1 MRKIEVAE
9 LRKIQLDI
17 LREIDA
23 FCRKHDICYF
33 LSYGSLI
40 GAIRHKGFIPW
51 DDDIDIA
58 MPRPDYERFVK
69 EFTSSRYVVLNKL
82 YDKKYPY
89 LYGKV
94 ADPDTLVKENYDCP
108 VEVGVNV
115 DVFPIDGLPD
125 DKKKSDKLCEKIKML
140 RKQLEVKR
148 LYVSKDR
155 PLWKNIL
162 HVSGKI
168 FLSPFSDS
176 WLLNRISKLQKL
188 FPYENSS
195 WVADLNFGGKE
206 RRVSKSLFEKT
217 VDVDFEGGK
226 FLAPVGYDTWLR
238 AIFGDYM
245 QLPPEEKRVSNHFFE
260 VFHK

>member
-9 LRKIQLDI
+9 

-58 MPRPDYERFVK
+58 MPRPDYERFVR
-69 EFTSSRYVVLNKL
+69 EFASSRYAVLDRLK
-82 YDKKYPY
+82 DKNCPF

-94 ADPDTLVKENYDCP
+94 VDPDTIVKENYDCP

-115 DVFPIDGLPD
+115 DIFPIDGLPA
-125 DKKKSDKLCEKIKML
+125 DKKQSDKLCEKIKLL
-140 RKQLEVKR
+140 RKLLEIKR
-148 LYVSKDR
+148 LYVSKNR

-168 FLSPFSDS
+168 ILLPISDRR
-176 WLLNRISKLQKL
+176 LQCRISKLQRL
-188 FPYENSS
+188 FSYSNAS

-206 RRVSKSLFEKT
+206 RRVPKSLFEKT
-217 VDVDFEGGK
+217 IDVDFEGDK
-226 FLAPVGYDTWLR
+226 YLAPVGYDAWLR
-238 AIFGDYM
+238 VIFGDYM
-245 QLPPEEKRVSNHFFE
+245 KLPPEEKRVSNHFFE

>member
-1 MRKIEVAE
+1 
-9 LRKIQLDI
+9 
-17 LREIDA
+17 
-23 FCRKHDICYF
+23 
-33 LSYGSLI
+33 
-40 GAIRHKGFIPW
+40 
-51 DDDIDIA
+51 
-58 MPRPDYERFVK
+58 
-69 EFTSSRYVVLNKL
+69 
-82 YDKKYPY
+82 
-89 LYGKV
+89 
-94 ADPDTLVKENYDCP
+94 
-108 VEVGVNV
+108 
-115 DVFPIDGLPD
+115 
-125 DKKKSDKLCEKIKML
+125 ML

-148 LYVSKDR
+148 LYVSKER

-245 QLPPEEKRVSNHFFE
+245 QLPPEEKRVSNHFSRSFINNNAR
-260 VFHK
+260 